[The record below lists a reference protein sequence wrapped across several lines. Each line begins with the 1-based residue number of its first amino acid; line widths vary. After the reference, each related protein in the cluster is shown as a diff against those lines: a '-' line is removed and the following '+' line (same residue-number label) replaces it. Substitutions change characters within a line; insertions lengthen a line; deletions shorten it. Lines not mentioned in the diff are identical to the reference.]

1 MTVEEKFA
9 AILTPV
15 FGDELYPVV
24 HPDPDGL
31 ESSVSNLYAIYVK
44 IGGRRFGSLEG
55 DGNLRRTRV
64 QVSIYASM
72 YPNGYADIKAKE
84 AELEA
89 AMLAANTLASQCVD
103 SGTDPLEV
111 LLALPNVA
119 VAEPTDDYEPDTKR
133 FVLHSEWY
141 AWCRS

>member
-1 MTVEEKFA
+1 VTVEEKFA

-31 ESSVSNLYAIYVK
+31 ESSVSNLYAVYTK
-44 IGGRRFGSLEG
+44 IGGRKFGSLEG
-55 DGNLRRTRV
+55 DGSLRRTRV
-64 QVSIYASM
+64 QVSIYSTS
-72 YPNGYADIKAKE
+72 YGELKAKE
-84 AELEA
+84 VELEA
-89 AMLAANTLASQCVD
+89 AMLVANTLAGQTID
-103 SGTDPLEV
+103 AGNDPLEV

>member
-1 MTVEEKFA
+1 VTVEEKIA

-31 ESSVSNLYAIYVK
+31 ENSVSNLYAVYTK

-55 DGNLRRTRV
+55 DGSLRRTRV
-64 QVSIYASM
+64 QVSIYSTS
-72 YPNGYADIKAKE
+72 YGELKAKE
-84 AELEA
+84 SEIEA
-89 AMLAANTLASQCVD
+89 AMLAANVLAGQTID
-103 SGTDPLEV
+103 AGNDPLEV

-133 FVLHSEWY
+133 FALHSEWY
-141 AWCRS
+141 CWCRS

>member
-1 MTVEEKFA
+1 MPLTIEEKIA

-15 FGDELYPVV
+15 FSDELYPVV

-31 ESSVSNLYAIYVK
+31 ESSVSNLYAVYTK
-44 IGGRRFGSLEG
+44 IGGRRFGNLEG

-64 QVSIYASM
+64 QVSIYSTS
-72 YPNGYADIKAKE
+72 YGELKAKE

-89 AMLAANTLASQCVD
+89 AMLAANVLAGQTID
-103 SGTDPLEV
+103 AGGDPLEV